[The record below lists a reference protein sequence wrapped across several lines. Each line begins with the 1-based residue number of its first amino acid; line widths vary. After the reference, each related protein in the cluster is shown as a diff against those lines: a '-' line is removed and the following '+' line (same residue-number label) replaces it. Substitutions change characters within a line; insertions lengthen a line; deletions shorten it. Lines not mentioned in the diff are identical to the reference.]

1 MSDATAP
8 TAAQSSA
15 APNLTAKRAIR
26 TARYVF
32 WVMFCINFLNYF
44 DRFIFLGLEDPIQ
57 KTLNLSA
64 TEIGT
69 AVGVFLLVYTL
80 VALPLGFAADR
91 IARKTV
97 VAIGV
102 AVWSVASFATGLAN
116 SALSM
121 LGIRAFLGIGEGSY
135 YPSGTPLLGAYYPPR
150 RRPQIFAR
158 WTVGALVG
166 AAVGFLAASFFV
178 EGQAWRN
185 AFFFTGIPGLIL
197 AFLLWRTREKTRH
210 EDDPP
215 ANHIANEG
223 RSVLKRIR
231 AYLGI
236 PTIRTIIG
244 VQALGFFA
252 STGASTFFVLYVA
265 NTYEKG
271 SPHFPTSGLSAGL
284 VPILAGAIVLLG
296 GVCGTLLGS
305 PFARWLSRKH
315 SGARV
320 LAGGL
325 GYLFA
330 APALILA
337 VGTPY
342 LLYAIPSYAG
352 LGDSTRLIIELVIFS
367 IGGIIAASCL
377 NIFQGPTTAAALD
390 VVPANERASAGG
402 TVLGLSHLLGDV
414 YAGSLI
420 GFIADQLHGGFG
432 GYQYGFAYGLAML
445 LTMPIVLVASGI
457 VGIRGSK
464 HYAKD
469 VAALGASAD
478 ALLGVH
484 VTPGH

>member
-8 TAAQSSA
+8 QSTPTTAPSA
-15 APNLTAKRAIR
+15 ARRA
-26 TARYVF
+26 ARAASYIF
-32 WVMFCINFLNYF
+32 WVMFFINFLNYF
-44 DRFIFLGLEDPIQ
+44 DRFIFLGLEKSIQ
-57 KTLNLSA
+57 DTLHLSDF
-64 TEIGT
+64 EIGT
-69 AVGVFLLVYTL
+69 GVGVFLLVYTL
-80 VALPLGFAADR
+80 VALPLGFIADR

-97 VAIGV
+97 VAVGV
-102 AVWSVASFATGLAN
+102 ALWSVASFATGLAN
-116 SALSM
+116 SVATL

-135 YPSGTPLLGAYYPPR
+135 YPSGTPLLAAHYPPA
-150 RRPQIFAR
+150 RRPQILGR

-166 AAVGFLAASFFV
+166 AAVGFLAAGFFV
-178 EGQAWRN
+178 DGEAWRN
-185 AFFFTGIPGLIL
+185 AFFFTGVPGLLL
-197 AFLLWRTREKTRH
+197 AFLLWRSREKSRH

-215 ANHIANEG
+215 ADHLASEG
-223 RSVLKRIR
+223 KSALTRVR
-231 AYLGI
+231 AYLRI

-252 STGASTFFVLYVA
+252 STGASTFFVLYVGD
-265 NTYEKG
+265 TYQTG
-271 SPHFPTSGLSAGL
+271 SPHFPHSGLKSGF

-296 GVCGTLLGS
+296 GIFGTLFGS

-330 APALILA
+330 APALIVA
-337 VGTPY
+337 VGAPY
-342 LLYAIPSYAG
+342 VLYAIPSYVS
-352 LGDSTRLIIELVIFS
+352 LGESTRLVVELAIFAVGGL
-367 IGGIIAASCL
+367 IGASCL
-377 NIFQGPTTAAALD
+377 NFFQGPTTAASLD
-390 VVPANERASAGG
+390 VVPANERAGAGG

-420 GFIADQLHGGFG
+420 GFIADQLHNGFG
-432 GYQYGFAYGLAML
+432 GSQIGLAML
-445 LTMPIVLVASGI
+445 LTMPIALVASGI

-484 VTPGH
+484 ATPGH